1 MEPLQRH
8 FLSEKKFLSQFI
20 NRYLDIL
27 HRYLDIFYHYGDI
40 LQH

>member
-1 MEPLQRH
+1 MEPLKRH
-8 FLSEKKFLSQFI
+8 FLSETKFLSQYI

-27 HRYLDIFYHYGDI
+27 HRYLDIFYHYGDR